1 MKIVKHRLFL
11 IGMCIQ
17 LAALSFLPFIEKA
30 NAAGSDADGFIIQ
43 ADRVVGENM
52 KATIVAGE
60 TSGSKAKPM
69 LRITYDSAQI
79 YGMRLTKQFATPGG
93 TVSITMKASGPVH
106 IKGMQ
111 VDASAI
117 SFQGACVHAVKVI
130 PNAALEGVTMVAHSM
145 KAANSSLD
153 QLQLQTVSGN
163 GGVQKPGTLKI
174 LQELGSMPF
183 EQMKKEIGKITSG
196 QLPLTCEGDEESG
209 EEAGSITNPAD
220 ELVED
225 VTDPVDDA
233 IGNVTDPLDG
243 TVGEVTDPIDDTIG
257 NVTDPLEDT
266 IGKVTDPLDDTIGK
280 VTDPLDDTIGKV
292 TDPLKEA
299 TDPLKDT
306 VEKVTKPV
314 NDTVDKVVT
323 PVDKTVGKV
332 TEPVKE
338 VVNETTDTVKKATE
352 PVTEPVKGTVDATAK
367 SACEKLK
374 AADGEITKELGL
386 ELIDK
391 ALAENKML
399 DELCP
404 TDKTLTDQ
412 LESLTEGLLDSLGL
426 LNLLGLKP
434 SEEEQ
439 LKKMRDAILKEPDG
453 SIIDFD

>member
-30 NAAGSDADGFIIQ
+30 NAAGSDGEGFIIQ

-117 SFQGACVHAVKVI
+117 SFQGACLHASKII

-163 GGVQKPGTLKI
+163 GGVQKPGTLQI

-196 QLPLTCEGDEESG
+196 QLPLTCEGDEES
-209 EEAGSITNPAD
+209 EDAVGSITNPAD
-220 ELVED
+220 ELLDD

-233 IGNVTDPLDG
+233 IG
-243 TVGEVTDPIDDTIG
+243 E
-257 NVTDPLEDT
+257 
-266 IGKVTDPLDDTIGK
+266 VTDPLDDTIGK

-306 VEKVTKPV
+306 VEKVTTPV
-314 NDTVDKVVT
+314 KDTVDKVVT

-338 VVNETTDTVKKATE
+338 VVKETTDTVKKVTD

-374 AADGEITKELGL
+374 AANGEITKELGL

-439 LKKMRDAILKEPDG
+439 LKKMREAILKEPDG

>member
-30 NAAGSDADGFIIQ
+30 NAAGSDGEGFIIQ
-43 ADRVVGENM
+43 ADRVAGENM

-117 SFQGACVHAVKVI
+117 SFQGACLHASKII

-163 GGVQKPGTLKI
+163 GGVQKPGTLQI

-196 QLPLTCEGDEESG
+196 QLPLTCEGEEESDD
-209 EEAGSITNPAD
+209 AVGSITNPAD
-220 ELVED
+220 ELLDD

-233 IGNVTDPLDG
+233 IG
-243 TVGEVTDPIDDTIG
+243 E
-257 NVTDPLEDT
+257 
-266 IGKVTDPLDDTIGK
+266 VTDPLDDTIGK

-306 VEKVTKPV
+306 VEKVTTPV
-314 NDTVDKVVT
+314 KDTVDKVVT
-323 PVDKTVGKV
+323 PVDKTVSKV

-338 VVNETTDTVKKATE
+338 VVKETTDTVKKVTD

-374 AADGEITKELGL
+374 AANGEITKELGL

-439 LKKMRDAILKEPDG
+439 LKKMREAILKEPDG

>member
-30 NAAGSDADGFIIQ
+30 NAAGSDSDGFIIQ

-117 SFQGACVHAVKVI
+117 SFQGACLHASKII

-163 GGVQKPGTLKI
+163 GGVQKPGTLQI

-196 QLPLTCEGDEESG
+196 QLPLTCEGEEES
-209 EEAGSITNPAD
+209 EDAVGSITNPAD
-220 ELVED
+220 ELLDD

-233 IGNVTDPLDG
+233 IGEVTDPL
-243 TVGEVTDPIDDTIG
+243 
-257 NVTDPLEDT
+257 N
-266 IGKVTDPLDDTIGK
+266 DTIGK

-306 VEKVTKPV
+306 VEKVTTPV
-314 NDTVDKVVT
+314 KDTVDKVVS

-338 VVNETTDTVKKATE
+338 VVKETTDTVKKVTD

-374 AADGEITKELGL
+374 AANGEITKELAL

-439 LKKMRDAILKEPDG
+439 LKKMREAILKEPDE

>member
-1 MKIVKHRLFL
+1 MKIVKHRLLL
-11 IGMCIQ
+11 IAMSIQ
-17 LAALSFLPFIEKA
+17 LATITFLPFSEKV
-30 NAAGSDADGFIIQ
+30 NAAGSDVDGFIIQ

-52 KATIVAGE
+52 QATVVAGE

-79 YGMRLTKQFATPGG
+79 YGMRLTKQFTTPGG

-117 SFQGACVHAVKVI
+117 SFKGACVHAAKVI

-145 KAANSSLD
+145 KAADSSLD

-183 EQMKKEIGKITSG
+183 KQMKKEIGKITSG

-209 EEAGSITNPAD
+209 DRGEGAVGAITEPAD
-220 ELVED
+220 ELLDD

-233 IGNVTDPLDG
+233 IGEVTDPLD
-243 TVGEVTDPIDDTIG
+243 DTIG
-257 NVTDPLEDT
+257 KVTDPLEDT

-280 VTDPLDDTIGKV
+280 VTDPIK
-292 TDPLKEA
+292 KA

-306 VEKVTKPV
+306 VGKVTEPV
-314 NDTVDKVVT
+314 KDTVDKVVT

-338 VVNETTDTVKKATE
+338 VVKETTDTAKKVTE
-352 PVTEPVKGTVDATAK
+352 LVTEPVKGTVDTTAK

-374 AADGEITKELGL
+374 AANGDITKELGL

-404 TDKTLTDQ
+404 TDTKLTDQ
-412 LESLTEGLLDSLGL
+412 LESWTEDLLNSLGL
-426 LNLLGLKP
+426 LKLLGLKP

-439 LKKMRDAILKEPDG
+439 LKKMREAILKEPDG
-453 SIIDFD
+453 SVINFD

>member
-30 NAAGSDADGFIIQ
+30 NAAGSDSDGFIIQ

-117 SFQGACVHAVKVI
+117 SFQGACLHASKII

-163 GGVQKPGTLKI
+163 GGVQKPGTLQI

-196 QLPLTCEGDEESG
+196 QLPLTCEGEEES
-209 EEAGSITNPAD
+209 EDAVGSITNPAD
-220 ELVED
+220 ELLDD

-233 IGNVTDPLDG
+233 
-243 TVGEVTDPIDDTIG
+243 
-257 NVTDPLEDT
+257 
-266 IGKVTDPLDDTIGK
+266 IGKVTDPLDDTIEK

-306 VEKVTKPV
+306 VEKVTTPV
-314 NDTVDKVVT
+314 KDTVDKVVS

-338 VVNETTDTVKKATE
+338 VVKETTDTVKKVTD

-374 AADGEITKELGL
+374 AANGEITKELGL
-386 ELIDK
+386 ELIDE

-439 LKKMRDAILKEPDG
+439 LKKMREAILKEPDG

>member
-30 NAAGSDADGFIIQ
+30 NAAGSDSDGFIIQ

-117 SFQGACVHAVKVI
+117 SFQGACLHASKII

-163 GGVQKPGTLKI
+163 GGVQKPGTLQI

-196 QLPLTCEGDEESG
+196 QLPLTCEGEEES
-209 EEAGSITNPAD
+209 EDAVGSITNPAD
-220 ELVED
+220 ELLDD

-233 IGNVTDPLDG
+233 
-243 TVGEVTDPIDDTIG
+243 
-257 NVTDPLEDT
+257 
-266 IGKVTDPLDDTIGK
+266 IGKVTDPLDDTIEK

-306 VEKVTKPV
+306 VEKVTTPV
-314 NDTVDKVVT
+314 KDTVDKVVS

-338 VVNETTDTVKKATE
+338 VVKETTDTVKKVTD

-367 SACEKLK
+367 PACEKLK
-374 AADGEITKELGL
+374 AANGEITKELGL
-386 ELIDK
+386 ELIDE

-439 LKKMRDAILKEPDG
+439 LKKMREAILKEPDG